1 MDTDKTTDD
10 EKCCMDV
17 SGEEDQRT
25 GRDLYVMQNL
35 RLMGELKIGRS
46 SNVELRR
53 RSLQSSQNFTID
65 VLAIFPGAGYLEPL
79 AHKILSNCRVTT
91 GVAGREWFR
100 CGTETALG
108 AISLAL
114 GVSNER
120 AVTHF

>member
-1 MDTDKTTDD
+1 
-10 EKCCMDV
+10 MDV
-17 SGEEDQRT
+17 SGGEDQRT
-25 GRDLYVMQNL
+25 GRDLYVMQNP
-35 RLMGELKIGRS
+35 RLAGELKIGRS

-65 VLAIFPGAGYLEPL
+65 VLAIFPGAGDLEPL
-79 AHKILSNCRVTT
+79 VHKILSNCRVT

-114 GVSNER
+114 GLSG
-120 AVTHF
+120 

>member
-1 MDTDKTTDD
+1 
-10 EKCCMDV
+10 
-17 SGEEDQRT
+17 
-25 GRDLYVMQNL
+25 MQNP
-35 RLMGELKIGRS
+35 RLPGELKIGRS

-65 VLAIFPGAGYLEPL
+65 VLAIFPGAGDLEPL
-79 AHKILSNCRVTT
+79 VHKILSNCRVT

-120 AVTHF
+120 APGVSNEREVTHF